1 MFEITKSTIKL
12 GDTLVKNRTV
22 SSPVS
27 INMANTDGTVTK
39 NIISYFSNLAMND
52 VGMVTVGAT
61 SEINVHKQI
70 SGTIKLSK
78 LGTQR
83 FSGYL

>member
-52 VGMVTVGAT
+52 VGMVTKTADCFRVCCFNT
-61 SEINVHKQI
+61 LFVVLYIN
-70 SGTIKLSK
+70 
-78 LGTQR
+78 
-83 FSGYL
+83 